1 MDEVISYFR
10 ISLEL
15 AKKRYFS
22 GKIMTLIQKTSN
34 LSESRKY
41 QLYWLTQCF
50 GWLAYVIL
58 IWLINR
64 LGDSDT
70 NAIFYYNLLTTY
82 LLGIFFSHLYR
93 LLILKR
99 NWLLL
104 SIPAIVPRIIIAS
117 FVFGLLY
124 YLVHSF
130 LGELMQSGILESVT
144 PLTALFSVLNLAVNF
159 TLWSL
164 LYFLFHFIQNYR
176 QEEIKNLRW
185 QAHSREVE
193 LNRLKSQMNPHF
205 IFNAMNTIRALVD
218 ENPKKSKEAITQL
231 SNILR
236 SSMMMGRNKVIP
248 LFEEMQLVRDY
259 LNIEKVRFEERLQI
273 EIDIP
278 ESLERHLVPPLIIQT
293 LVENS
298 IKHGISKLPQGGK
311 LKLSVEKNDN
321 GIRVL
326 IENDGTIQQDEN
338 KAKGFGIINSQER
351 LKLLYGDR
359 ASLSI
364 KELSINKVQAVLE
377 IPKKPKKYFL
387 DLNKN

>member
-1 MDEVISYFR
+1 
-10 ISLEL
+10 
-15 AKKRYFS
+15 
-22 GKIMTLIQKTSN
+22 MTLIQKTSN

-64 LGDSDT
+64 LDDSDT

-124 YLVHSF
+124 YLVHSL

-321 GIRVL
+321 GILVF
-326 IENDGTIQQDEN
+326 IENDGTLEHDDN

-364 KELSINKVQAVLE
+364 KELSFNKVQVVLE
-377 IPKKPKKYFL
+377 IPKKPKKIS
-387 DLNKN
+387 